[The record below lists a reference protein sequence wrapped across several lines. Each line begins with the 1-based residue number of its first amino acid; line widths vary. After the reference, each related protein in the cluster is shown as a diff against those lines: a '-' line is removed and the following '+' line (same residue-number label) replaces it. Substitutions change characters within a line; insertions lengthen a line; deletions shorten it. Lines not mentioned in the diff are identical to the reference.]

1 LPIVHEYWNEYMKRD
16 TSIGTSFAN
25 EALRSATAF
34 VYDCCKNEIMIV
46 GDNDDLD
53 NRIMIYLEI
62 NKFV

>member
-1 LPIVHEYWNEYMKRD
+1 MKRD

-25 EALRSATAF
+25 DALRSATAF